1 MENNTPRKKQLP
13 ALLILGIIALVA
25 AVVLA
30 LTNALTRGPIAEH
43 QMAALKDSF
52 GAVMPAES
60 YEILP
65 RPADAEVSSLYVANN
80 GDEVLGYC
88 VTAVGKGYNGD
99 VAVTLGVDTNGLVT
113 GCAVGYTSFAE
124 TAGFGARAKEPA
136 FQEQFVG
143 IDAINGGAFQALSG
157 ATITSTA
164 YRGCVETA
172 FEAFELVKEAQQ

>member
-13 ALLILGIIALVA
+13 AFLILGIIALVA

-65 RPADAEVSSLYVANN
+65 LPADA
-80 GDEVLGYC
+80 
-88 VTAVGKGYNGD
+88 
-99 VAVTLGVDTNGLVT
+99 
-113 GCAVGYTSFAE
+113 
-124 TAGFGARAKEPA
+124 
-136 FQEQFVG
+136 
-143 IDAINGGAFQALSG
+143 
-157 ATITSTA
+157 
-164 YRGCVETA
+164 
-172 FEAFELVKEAQQ
+172 